1 VTSGT
6 TGTSETAHTTEAKAT
21 TETKG
26 TTAPLPN
33 SGVRIRKMTRSDWPV
48 VREIFTEGIES
59 GNATFEPSAPA
70 WEQFDATRLKDHRL
84 VAETEGRIRGW
95 AAVSAISSRAAYAG
109 VVEHSI
115 YVAGEARGLGVGKAL
130 LRALITSTEEAGIW
144 TIQASVFPENEAS
157 IRLHVA
163 EGFTVVGR
171 RNRIARMPL
180 GPLAGQWRD
189 TIMIERRSATI

>member
-1 VTSGT
+1 M
-6 TGTSETAHTTEAKAT
+6 T
-21 TETKG
+21 TETAG
-26 TTAPLPN
+26 TTPTAPSLADTE
-33 SGVRIRKMTRSDWPV
+33 VRIRKMTPPDWPV

-59 GNATFEPSAPA
+59 GNATFEPAAPG

-84 VAETEGRIRGW
+84 VAEAGGRILGW
-95 AAVSAISSRAAYAG
+95 AAVSAVSSRAAYAG

-115 YVAGEARGLGVGKAL
+115 YVAGEARGLGVGKVL
-130 LRALITSTEEAGIW
+130 LRALVTSTEEAGIW

-157 IRLHVA
+157 LRLHVA

-189 TIMIERRSATI
+189 TIMIERRSATV